1 MRTFKIFCTLLILSY
16 STVYAQKDGKKID
29 ELTFLYI
36 DGKYD
41 KAINKGEALMQSD
54 DYKKHPLIYV
64 YTSMSYFEMS
74 KKPGKFSVG
83 DKDSKFPKPIK
94 MAQKHLYKFIKVDKK
109 APKYYD
115 QTWGNDKEFKEYA
128 VQLAD
133 TSNKIGQFLYLDD
146 KYRKSASIYKNAFRA
161 IPSDPVLQLWQGIG
175 EIKSKNT
182 SEGKKTLAL
191 ALKSIDKD
199 FVPSKATSSV
209 ITHGLVLAEEL
220 FRKYELTENADK
232 AKALIE
238 VFKKYDPDVLNK
250 EKMAA
255 RKKKTLEESS
265 SVMRKFASDE
275 DDDDNQGSNKNIIID
290 GKDISKGSSING
302 GSGDDEDELDKL
314 EKEAEDDK

>member
-41 KAINKGEALMQSD
+41 KAISKGEALMQSD

-146 KYRKSASIYKNAFRA
+146 KFRKSASIYKNAFRA

-220 FRKYELTENADK
+220 FRKYELTENANK

-255 RKKKTLEESS
+255 RKKKTLDEG

-275 DDDDNQGSNKNIIID
+275 DDDDNKGNNKNIIID
-290 GKDISKGSSING
+290 GQDVSKSSTK

-314 EKEAEDDK
+314 EKEAKDE

>member
-1 MRTFKIFCTLLILSY
+1 MRRFKILCTLLILSS
-16 STVYAQKDGKKID
+16 STAFAQKDGKKID

-41 KAINKGEALMQSD
+41 KAVNKGEALMQND

-83 DKDSKFPKPIK
+83 EKDSKFPKPIK
-94 MAQKHLYKFIKVDKK
+94 MAQKHLYKFHKVDKK

-115 QTWGNDKEFKEYA
+115 KSFGDDKEFQEYA
-128 VQLAD
+128 VLLAD
-133 TSNKIGQFLYLDD
+133 TSNKVGQYLYLDD
-146 KYRKSASIYKNAFRA
+146 KFRKSASIYKNAFRA

-191 ALKSIDKD
+191 ALKAIDKY
-199 FVPSKATSSV
+199 FEPSKATSSV
-209 ITHGLVLAEEL
+209 IAHGMVLAEEL

-255 RKKKTLEESS
+255 RKKKTLNEG

-275 DDDDNQGSNKNIIID
+275 DDEDNKGNNKNIIID
-290 GKDISKGSSING
+290 GVDKSNKDNETVTGE
-302 GSGDDEDELDKL
+302 DEDELDKL
-314 EKEAEDDK
+314 EKEAKDDK